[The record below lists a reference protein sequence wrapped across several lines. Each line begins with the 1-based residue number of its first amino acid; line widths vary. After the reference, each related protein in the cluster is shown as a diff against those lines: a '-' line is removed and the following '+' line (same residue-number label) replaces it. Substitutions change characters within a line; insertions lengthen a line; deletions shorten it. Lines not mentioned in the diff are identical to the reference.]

1 MHVNPL
7 LQVETQELEIGE
19 KASKV
24 FFFFLFCK
32 HILSFLYVCQN

>member
-24 FFFFLFCK
+24 FFIFY
-32 HILSFLYVCQN
+32 SVSTS